1 MNSVQAKKG
10 VQSIE
15 NQSLIEIKKM
25 KINKKNRVK
34 QNKYLAVAATV
45 TMTLAACGEQKNKQE
60 TEVSTPQELEQ
71 AEGQMLAIAD
81 ASFSDGMTGKVFDN
95 YQQVRMAL
103 VNSDADGVQ
112 KAAGNLAESFSE
124 EMDILKLTALALAE
138 ASDIEKQRDL
148 FSQFTEEVAPMFK
161 DSISEG
167 AIYKQFCP
175 MAFEGKGGYWISDVD
190 EIRNPYYGEKMLK
203 CGTVTEIITN

>member
-1 MNSVQAKKG
+1 MNSSQVKKG
-10 VQSIE
+10 IQSIK

-25 KINKKNRVK
+25 KINKTNTVK
-34 QNKYLAVAATV
+34 QNKYLAVVATV
-45 TMTLAACGEQKNKQE
+45 TMTLVACGEQKNKQE
-60 TEVSTPQELEQ
+60 AEITQPEIEQ
-71 AEGQMLAIAD
+71 AKEQMVAIAD

-95 YQQVRMAL
+95 YQEVRMAL
-103 VNSDADGVQ
+103 VNSDADAAQ
-112 KAAGNLAESFSE
+112 KAAGNLAENFPE
-124 EMDILKLTALALAE
+124 ELDILKLTALALAE

-161 DSISEG
+161 DSIFEG

-203 CGTVTEIITN
+203 CGKVTEIITK

>member
-1 MNSVQAKKG
+1 MNSSQVKKG
-10 VQSIE
+10 IQSIK

-25 KINKKNRVK
+25 KINKTNTVK
-34 QNKYLAVAATV
+34 QNKYLAVVATV
-45 TMTLAACGEQKNKQE
+45 TMTLVACGEQKNKQE
-60 TEVSTPQELEQ
+60 AEITQPEIEQ
-71 AEGQMLAIAD
+71 AKEQMVAIAD

-95 YQQVRMAL
+95 YQEVRMAL
-103 VNSDADGVQ
+103 VNSNADAAQ
-112 KAAGNLAESFSE
+112 KAAGNLAENFPE
-124 EMDILKLTALALAE
+124 ELDILKLTALALAE

-175 MAFEGKGGYWISDVD
+175 MAFDGKGGYWISDVD

-203 CGTVTEIITN
+203 CGKVTEIITN

>member
-1 MNSVQAKKG
+1 M
-10 VQSIE
+10 
-15 NQSLIEIKKM
+15 
-25 KINKKNRVK
+25 K
-34 QNKYLAVAATV
+34 QNKYLAVVAAV
-45 TMTLAACGEQKNKQE
+45 TITLAACGEQKDKQE
-60 TEVSTPQELEQ
+60 AEVSSQDAIEQ
-71 AEGQMLAIAD
+71 AKGQMVAMAD
-81 ASFSDGMTGKVFDN
+81 VSFSDGMTGKVFQN

-112 KAAGNLAESFSE
+112 KAAGKLAANFSE
-124 EMDILKLTALALAE
+124 ELDILELTALALAE

-148 FSQFTEEVAPMFK
+148 FSQFTEKVEPMFK

-175 MAFEGKGGYWISDVD
+175 MAFGGKGGYWISDVD

-203 CGTVTEIITN
+203 CGTVTEIITK